1 MKSTTS
7 VTIFTGSGIQ
17 RGGTSLVKGDPLSPD
32 WPSVKNAYRLD
43 PEDVS
48 EDFPKIPVQP
58 IGYVHCLSKQMAQ
71 APL

>member
-1 MKSTTS
+1 MIKSTTS

-32 WPSVKNAYRLD
+32 WPSVENAYRLD
-43 PEDVS
+43 PDDVS

-58 IGYVHCLSKQMAQ
+58 IGYVQLKTKLYSQ
-71 APL
+71 